1 MPKKDL
7 DSGDSLLAASFGRC
21 LARHREAADKSL
33 AALGSAAGM
42 SRAYVWRLEQGQVLP
57 SLRNIARL
65 SVALDVPVAQLLE
78 GLDTSSIRLEN
89 RGYEKDED

>member
-7 DSGDSLLAASFGRC
+7 DSGDTLLAGSFGRC
-21 LARHREAADKSL
+21 LTRHREAADMSL
-33 AALGSAAGM
+33 AALGSVAGM

-65 SVALDVPVAQLLE
+65 SVALDVPVSQLLE

>member
-7 DSGDSLLAASFGRC
+7 DSGDELLAASFGKC
-21 LARHREAADKSL
+21 LARHREAADMSL
-33 AALGSAAGM
+33 AALGNAAGM
-42 SRAYVWRLEQGQVLP
+42 GRAYVWRLEQGQILP

-65 SVALDVPVAQLLE
+65 SVALEVPVARLVE

-89 RGYEKDED
+89 RAYEKEE